1 MAMGRPREF
10 DAEQALESALKVF
23 WMKGYEGTSM
33 PDLTA
38 AMGINRPS
46 LYAAFGNKEQLFRKA
61 LDRYTEKAQKRF
73 AEALATKTAREA
85 VANVLGSIAD
95 TCACTETPKG
105 CLLVQGA
112 LSCGDDAAPI
122 REELARR
129 RNGSEEMW
137 RARFAKG
144 IADGDLPQDT
154 NAEALARYIVTVT
167 EGLAVRSAGGATS
180 EDLKPVVAFALK
192 AFPG

>member
-10 DAEQALESALKVF
+10 DTDQALESALKVF
-23 WMKGYEGTSM
+23 WQKGYEGTSM

-61 LDRYTEKAQKRF
+61 LDRYTEKSQKRL
-73 AEALATKTAREA
+73 AEAMAAPTAREA
-85 VANVLGSIAD
+85 VATVLNGIAS
-95 TCACTETPKG
+95 TCGCTETPKG

-112 LSCGDDAAPI
+112 LSCGDEAQPI

-129 RNGSEEMW
+129 RLGTEAAW
-137 RARFAKG
+137 RERFIKAVK
-144 IADGDLPQDT
+144 DGDLP
-154 NAEALARYIVTVT
+154 AESDPAGLARFLATII
-167 EGLAVRSAGGATS
+167 EGLAVRSAGGATP
-180 EDLKPVVAFALK
+180 EELKPVVDIALR